1 MPDATGP
8 GSLQTAA
15 RAAADKKAF
24 QIVGLEVGELTA
36 AADKKAFQIVGL
48 EVGELT
54 SYTDSLLICSGAS
67 DRQVAAIAGEVQRQL
82 KDAGRRPLHVE
93 GESHAD
99 WVLLDYGDF
108 VVHVFTEERR
118 TYYGRPSFGESIR
131 GSDRDLSEAR

>member
-1 MPDATGP
+1 MPEATNP
-8 GSLQTAA
+8 GFLHTAA

-24 QIVGLEVGELTA
+24 QIVGLEVG
-36 AADKKAFQIVGL
+36 D
-48 EVGELT
+48 LT

-118 TYYGRPSFGESIR
+118 TYYGLDNLWGDAPRLESDDLGIGETEIT
-131 GSDRDLSEAR
+131 

>member
-1 MPDATGP
+1 MSDAKGS

-15 RAAADKKAF
+15 RAAAEKKAF
-24 QIVGLEVGELTA
+24 QIVGLEVG
-36 AADKKAFQIVGL
+36 D
-48 EVGELT
+48 LT

-118 TYYGRPSFGESIR
+118 TYYGLDNLWGDAPRLEADDLGVGEAN
-131 GSDRDLSEAR
+131 GG

>member
-15 RAAADKKAF
+15 R
-24 QIVGLEVGELTA
+24 A

-67 DRQVAAIAGEVQRQL
+67 DRQVAAIAGEVLRQL

-118 TYYGRPSFGESIR
+118 TYYGLDNLWGDAPRLESDDLGIGETEIT
-131 GSDRDLSEAR
+131 

>member
-1 MPDATGP
+1 MPDATDP

-15 RAAADKKAF
+15 R
-24 QIVGLEVGELTA
+24 A

-93 GESHAD
+93 GESHAE

-118 TYYGRPSFGESIR
+118 TYYGLDNLWGDAPRLEPDDLGIGETE
-131 GSDRDLSEAR
+131 LP

>member
-1 MPDATGP
+1 MRDSEDI
-8 GSLQTAA
+8 GSMQTAA

-24 QIVGLEVGELTA
+24 QIVGLEVG
-36 AADKKAFQIVGL
+36 D
-48 EVGELT
+48 LT

-67 DRQVAAIAGEVQRQL
+67 DRQVAAIADEVQRQL

-118 TYYGRPSFGESIR
+118 TYYGLDGLWGDAPKLEADALGIGKIE
-131 GSDRDLSEAR
+131 LS

>member
-1 MPDATGP
+1 MMRDAEDL

-24 QIVGLEVGELTA
+24 QIVGLEVG
-36 AADKKAFQIVGL
+36 D
-48 EVGELT
+48 LT

-67 DRQVAAIAGEVQRQL
+67 DRQVAAIAGEVQRRL
-82 KDAGRRPLHVE
+82 RDAGRRPLHVE

-99 WVLLDYGDF
+99 WVLLDYGEF

-118 TYYGRPSFGESIR
+118 TYYGLDNLWGDAPRLESDDLGIGET
-131 GSDRDLSEAR
+131 EVT

>member
-8 GSLQTAA
+8 GSLKTAA
-15 RAAADKKAF
+15 R
-24 QIVGLEVGELTA
+24 A

-118 TYYGRPSFGESIR
+118 TYYGLDNLWGDAPRLESDDLGIGEA
-131 GSDRDLSEAR
+131 EFT

>member
-1 MPDATGP
+1 MRDTKDPDP
-8 GSLQTAA
+8 LQTAA

-24 QIVGLEVGELTA
+24 QIVGLEVG
-36 AADKKAFQIVGL
+36 D
-48 EVGELT
+48 LT

-99 WVLLDYGDF
+99 WVLLDYGEF

-118 TYYGRPSFGESIR
+118 TYYGLDGLWGDAPKLEADALGIGEI
-131 GSDRDLSEAR
+131 EVT

>member
-1 MPDATGP
+1 MMRDAEGLGP
-8 GSLQTAA
+8 LQTAA

-24 QIVGLEVGELTA
+24 QIVGLEVG
-36 AADKKAFQIVGL
+36 D
-48 EVGELT
+48 LT

-67 DRQVAAIAGEVQRQL
+67 DRQVAAIADEVQRQL

-93 GESHAD
+93 GQSHAE

-118 TYYGRPSFGESIR
+118 TYYGLDGLWGDAPKLEADTLGIGETE
-131 GSDRDLSEAR
+131 LP

>member
-1 MPDATGP
+1 MSDATGS

-15 RAAADKKAF
+15 RAAAEKKAF
-24 QIVGLEVGELTA
+24 QIVGLEVG
-36 AADKKAFQIVGL
+36 D
-48 EVGELT
+48 LT

-118 TYYGRPSFGESIR
+118 TYYGLDNLWGDAPRLEADDLGVGEAN
-131 GSDRDLSEAR
+131 GA

>member
-1 MPDATGP
+1 MRDTKDLDP
-8 GSLQTAA
+8 LQTAA

-24 QIVGLEVGELTA
+24 QIVGFEVG
-36 AADKKAFQIVGL
+36 D
-48 EVGELT
+48 LT

-67 DRQVAAIAGEVQRQL
+67 DRQVAAIADEVQRQL

-99 WVLLDYGDF
+99 WVLLDYGEF

-118 TYYGRPSFGESIR
+118 TYYGLDGLWGDAPKLEADALGIGEI
-131 GSDRDLSEAR
+131 EVT